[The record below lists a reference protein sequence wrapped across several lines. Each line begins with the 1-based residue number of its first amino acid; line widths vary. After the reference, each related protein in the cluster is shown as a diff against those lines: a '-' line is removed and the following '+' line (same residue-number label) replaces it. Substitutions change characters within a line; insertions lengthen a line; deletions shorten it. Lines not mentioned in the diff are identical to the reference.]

1 MLCCLN
7 PACQNPLVDDSTKY
21 CPDCGVPL
29 LILRNRYRPVKSLG
43 GDGFAKTYLAEDI
56 DKLNEKC
63 IIKQFAPQVQDGQ
76 QHPNQESQG
85 LHKPHDNYGNDCVT
99 CNLKREQV
107 VGDAS
112 KSPFKAISISLL
124 AGIIAALGSGCR
136 TVVSSSPPNPSPSV
150 SASLSKETG
159 TQCSTDKLVKKS
171 GNLFGA
177 IEVGSKGVKGK
188 VIQELATLNEDGAKL
203 IVFRKEKI
211 EDRNVNAAD
220 PNSKSATIVEA
231 VNSTFQDIQKR
242 FNISCE
248 QIVIYGSS
256 GVAEKLA
263 KKAPQKKE
271 VIVQEVRQATGRMMK
286 FITSEE
292 EGSFVFDGV
301 VPAWRLNDTIVVDI
315 GSGNTKGAYL
325 DSNNKHIPF
334 SIPFGTGD
342 FAKEVKESQG
352 NIDFKVAAENLK
364 QKKLVPQIASEV
376 QRKPGMQNLS
386 RVYLAGGISW
396 ALSTLTRP
404 CSKKYTVRGEKEER
418 LDSFVPISSKDIR
431 TFYYNAT
438 QDRKAL
444 FNPDLSNC
452 SAERRKEVQKDIAK
466 IKTDTFSGDEL
477 IAGAEIIRAFNQ
489 ELNFSGKQV
498 FFVPS
503 AKDALPIGY
512 LKQQLKKIEEDADK

>member
-1 MLCCLN
+1 MQ
-7 PACQNPLVDDSTKY
+7 QNKWMCNGIV
-21 CPDCGVPL
+21 
-29 LILRNRYRPVKSLG
+29 
-43 GDGFAKTYLAEDI
+43 E
-56 DKLNEKC
+56 
-63 IIKQFAPQVQDGQ
+63 DGQ
-76 QHPNQESQG
+76 QHPNQELQG
-85 LHKPHDNYGNDCVT
+85 IHKPYNNYGNDCVICHLT
-99 CNLKREQV
+99 QEQV

-112 KSPFKAISISLL
+112 KSPFKAIAISLL
-124 AGIIAALGSGCR
+124 AGILAALGVGCR
-136 TVVSSSPPNPSPSV
+136 AVVSSSSPNPSA
-150 SASLSKETG
+150 SASASPSKETG
-159 TQCSTDKLVKKS
+159 NQCSTDKLVKKS

-177 IEVGSKGVKGK
+177 VEVGSKGVKGK

-203 IVFRKEKI
+203 VVFRKEKI

-231 VNSTFQDIQKR
+231 VKSTFQDIQKR

-256 GVAEKLA
+256 GLAEELA

-292 EGSFVFDGV
+292 EGSFIFDGV
-301 VPAWRLNDTIVVDI
+301 VPAWRLNETIVVDI

-325 DSNNKHIPF
+325 DSNNKHITF
-334 SIPFGTGD
+334 SFPFGTAA
-342 FAKEVKESQG
+342 FTKEVKQSQG
-352 NIDFKVAAENLK
+352 NIDFTKAAENAK
-364 QKKLVPQIASEV
+364 QKELIPQIVSEV

-386 RVYLAGGISW
+386 RVYLSGGISW
-396 ALSTLTRP
+396 ALSTLTKP
-404 CSKKYTVRGEKEER
+404 CSKEYIVIGKPQER
-418 LDSFVPISSKDIR
+418 LDSFVPISSEDIK

-438 QDRKAL
+438 QDPKAL

-452 SAERRKEVQKDIAK
+452 SAERRKEVQEDIAN
-466 IKTDTFSGDEL
+466 IKTKIFSGDEL
-477 IAGAEIIRAFNQ
+477 IAGSEILRAFNQ

-498 FFVPS
+498 FFVRS

-512 LKQQLKKIEEDADK
+512 LKQQLEKVEEDADQ

>member
-7 PACQNPLVDDSTKY
+7 PACQNPPVDDSTKY

-43 GDGFAKTYLAEDI
+43 GGGFAKTYLAEDI

-76 QHPNQESQG
+76 QHPNQKPQG
-85 LHKPHDNYGNDCVT
+85 LHEPYDNYGNDCVI

-112 KSPFKAISISLL
+112 KSPFKAIAISLL
-124 AGIIAALGSGCR
+124 AGILAASGVGCR
-136 TVVSSSPPNPSPSV
+136 AVVSSSSPNPSA
-150 SASLSKETG
+150 SASPSKETG
-159 TQCSTDKLVKKS
+159 SQCSTDKLVKKS

-188 VIQELATLNEDGAKL
+188 VIQELPTLNKDGAKL
-203 IVFRKEKI
+203 IFFRKEKI

-220 PNSKSATIVEA
+220 LNTKSATIVEA
-231 VNSTFQDIQKR
+231 VKSTFEDIQKR

-256 GVAEKLA
+256 GLEEKLA
-263 KKAPQKKE
+263 KDPQKKE
-271 VIVQEVRQATGRMMK
+271 VIVQEVRQATGRTMR

-292 EGSFVFDGV
+292 EGIFVFDGV
-301 VPAWRLNDTIVVDI
+301 VPAWRLNETIVVDI

-325 DSNNKHIPF
+325 DSNNKHITF
-334 SIPFGTGD
+334 SLPGTET
-342 FAKEVKESQG
+342 FTKKVKESQG
-352 NIDFKVAAENLK
+352 NIDFKVAAENVK
-364 QKKLVPQIASEV
+364 QKELVPQIASEV
-376 QRKPGMQNLS
+376 QRKPGMQNLP
-386 RVYLAGGISW
+386 RVYLGGGISW
-396 ALSTLTRP
+396 ALFTLTKP
-404 CSKKYTVRGEKEER
+404 CSKEYTVTEGGKNR
-418 LDSFVPISSKDIR
+418 LDSFVPISSEDIK
-431 TFYYNAT
+431 TFYDNAT
-438 QDRKAL
+438 QDQKTL

-452 SAERRKEVQKDIAK
+452 SAERRKEVQKDIAD
-466 IKTDTFSGDEL
+466 IKTKIFKGDSI
-477 IAGAEIIRAFNQ
+477 IAGAEILRAFNQ

-498 FFVPS
+498 FFARS

-512 LKQQLKKIEEDADK
+512 LQQQLKKVEEDADQ

>member
-1 MLCCLN
+1 MQ
-7 PACQNPLVDDSTKY
+7 QNKWM
-21 CPDCGVPL
+21 CNG
-29 LILRNRYRPVKSLG
+29 I
-43 GDGFAKTYLAEDI
+43 AE
-56 DKLNEKC
+56 
-63 IIKQFAPQVQDGQ
+63 DGQ
-76 QHPNQESQG
+76 QHPNQELEG
-85 LHKPHDNYGNDCVT
+85 IYKPYDNSGNDYVVCHQ
-99 CNLKREQV
+99 RQEQV

-112 KSPFKAISISLL
+112 KSPFKAIAISLL
-124 AGIIAALGSGCR
+124 AGIIATLGVGCG
-136 TVVSSSPPNPSPSV
+136 TVGGSSSPTP
-150 SASLSKETG
+150 SASASPSKETG
-159 TQCSTDKLVKKS
+159 YQCSTDKLVKKS

-177 IEVGSKGVKGK
+177 IEIGSKGVKGK
-188 VIQELATLNEDGAKL
+188 VIQELETLNEDGAKL

-220 PNSKSATIVEA
+220 PNSKSVTIVEA
-231 VNSTFQDIQKR
+231 VKSTFHDIQKR

-248 QIVIYGSS
+248 QILIYGSS
-256 GVAEKLA
+256 GLAEELA

-271 VIVQEVRQATGRMMK
+271 DIVQEVQQATGRTMK

-292 EGSFVFDGV
+292 EGSFVFDGI
-301 VPAWRLNDTIVVDI
+301 VPAWRLNETIVVDI

-325 DSNNKHIPF
+325 DSNDKHITF
-334 SIPFGTGD
+334 SFPFGTGT
-342 FAKEVKESQG
+342 FTKEVKQSQG
-352 NIDFKVAAENLK
+352 NIDFTKAAENAK
-364 QKKLVPQIASEV
+364 QKKLIPQIASEV
-376 QRKPGMQNLS
+376 QLKPGMQTLP

-404 CSKKYTVRGEKEER
+404 CSQPYTVRGEKQDR
-418 LDSFVPISSKDIR
+418 LDSFIPISSEDIK

-452 SAERRKEVQKDIAK
+452 SAERRKEVQKDIAD
-466 IKTDTFSGDEL
+466 IKTKIFSEDEL

-512 LKQQLKKIEEDADK
+512 LQQQLKKVEEDADQ

>member
-7 PACQNPLVDDSTKY
+7 PACHNPSVQDGTKY

-29 LILRNRYRPVKSLG
+29 LIRLNRYRPVKSLG
-43 GDGFAKTYLAEDI
+43 GGGFAKTYLAEDV

-63 IIKQFAPQVQDGQ
+63 VLEQGVMQQNKLTCNGITEDAQ
-76 QHPNQESQG
+76 QHSNQEPQG
-85 LHKPHDNYGNDCVT
+85 LHEPYDKYGNDCVM

-112 KSPFKAISISLL
+112 KSPFKAIAISLL
-124 AGIIAALGSGCR
+124 AGILAALGVGCR
-136 TVVSSSPPNPSPSV
+136 TVVSSSSPNPSPS
-150 SASLSKETG
+150 ASPSKETG

-177 IEVGSKGVKGK
+177 IEVGGKGVKGK

-203 IVFRKEKI
+203 TIFRKEKI
-211 EDRNVNAAD
+211 EDRNVTAVD
-220 PNSKSATIVEA
+220 PNSKSATVEA
-231 VNSTFQDIQKR
+231 VQSTFHDIQKR

-256 GVAEKLA
+256 GLAEK
-263 KKAPQKKE
+263 APHKE
-271 VIVQEVRQATGRMMK
+271 VIAQEVRQATGRTMK

-301 VPAWRLNDTIVVDI
+301 VPAWRLNEVIVVDI

-325 DSNNKHIPF
+325 DSNNKHITF
-334 SIPFGTGD
+334 SFPFGTAT
-342 FAKEVKESQG
+342 FTNEVKESQG
-352 NIDFKVAAENLK
+352 NIDFTKAAENAK

-376 QRKPGMQNLS
+376 QLKPGMQNLPK
-386 RVYLAGGISW
+386 VYLAGGISW
-396 ALSTLTRP
+396 ALFTLTRP
-404 CSKKYTVRGEKEER
+404 CSKEYTVTGKREER
-418 LDSFVPISSKDIR
+418 LDSFAPISSEDIK

-438 QDRKAL
+438 QDKKAL

-452 SAERRKEVQKDIAK
+452 SAERREEVQKEIAK
-466 IKTDTFSGDEL
+466 IKTDIFSEDNL
-477 IAGAEIIRAFNQ
+477 IAGVR
-489 ELNFSGKQV
+489 
-498 FFVPS
+498 FF
-503 AKDALPIGY
+503 ALLI
-512 LKQQLKKIEEDADK
+512 KN